1 MDCSFGLRVTG
12 RVSEL
17 SSLQG
22 LIDAASVIYYIIF
35 CTPKKC
41 DLSFHSMA
49 KAKLFQKTG
58 KGRQNG
64 CVQYCPAVGP
74 RCRDGG
80 GNIDLGSSH
89 VVQLW
94 GARGADIR
102 IFLASWMSLGLSIA
116 AD

>member
-17 SSLQG
+17 SHLQG
-22 LIDAASVIYYIIF
+22 LIDATF
-35 CTPKKC
+35 CHLLYHILYPQKIC

-58 KGRQNG
+58 KRRWNG
-64 CVQYCPAVGP
+64 CVRYCPAVGP
-74 RCRDGG
+74 RCRDKGV
-80 GNIDLGSSH
+80 NIDLGSSH

-94 GARGADIR
+94 GARGADSGS
-102 IFLASWMSLGLSIA
+102 SWQAGCPWGYR
-116 AD
+116 